1 MYSSDAA
8 EQIVRMSLQGVEVA
22 AKITGESAKTLAVL
36 LAATLKEEHKTK
48 GPARLTNMI
57 KSGKELKVFSLQ
69 NKDIEKFAK
78 EAKRYGVLYCVLKDK
93 DNKSP
98 SATVDVIARAEDAAK
113 IQRII
118 ERFDLTKADKATV
131 ISNVERDVQA
141 RKEQEKGNPTTARTD
156 KSPLSEKNLQNP
168 SLSAKEGS
176 SSPDRK
182 PSVREKLNEYKVQ
195 NRTFDEKEKVRNNQ
209 RNNQKAGK
217 SKGKKKARAR

>member
-78 EAKRYGVLYCVLKDK
+78 EAKRYGVLYCILRDK
-93 DNKSP
+93 NNKSP
-98 SATVDVIARAEDAAK
+98 TATVDIIARADDSAK

-118 ERFDLTKADKATV
+118 ERFELTKADKATV
-131 ISNVERDVQA
+131 IGNVERDI
-141 RKEQEKGNPTTARTD
+141 KERMEQSKSNPTTARTD
-156 KSPLSEKNLQNP
+156 KNPQSEKNLQNP
-168 SLSAKEGS
+168 NLSAKEGS
-176 SSPDRK
+176 SSLDRK
-182 PSVREKLNEYKVQ
+182 PSVREKLNGYKVQ
-195 NRTFDEKEKVRNNQ
+195 NRTIDEKDKVRNNQ
-209 RNNQKAGK
+209 RKGK
-217 SKGKKKARAR
+217 SKGKKKVRER

>member
-36 LAATLKEEHKTK
+36 LVATLKEEHKTK

-78 EAKRYGVLYCVLKDK
+78 EAKRYGVLYCILRDK
-93 DNKSP
+93 NNKSP
-98 SATVDVIARAEDAAK
+98 TATVDIIARAEDSAK

-118 ERFDLTKADKATV
+118 ERFELTKADKATV
-131 ISNVERDVQA
+131 IGNVERDI
-141 RKEQEKGNPTTARTD
+141 KERMEQSKSNPTTARTD
-156 KSPLSEKNLQNP
+156 KSPQSERNLQNP
-168 SLSAKEGS
+168 NLLAKEGS
-176 SSPDRK
+176 SSLDRK
-182 PSVREKLNEYKVQ
+182 PSVREKLNGYKVQ
-195 NRTFDEKEKVRNNQ
+195 DRTIAEKDKVRNNQ
-209 RNNQKAGK
+209 RKGK
-217 SKGKKKARAR
+217 SKGKKKVRER

>member
-78 EAKRYGVLYCVLKDK
+78 EAKRYGVLYCVLRDK
-93 DNKSP
+93 NNKSP
-98 SATVDVIARAEDAAK
+98 TATVDIIARAEDSAK

-131 ISNVERDVQA
+131 IGNVERDMKERMEQA
-141 RKEQEKGNPTTARTD
+141 KSNPTTARTD
-156 KSPLSEKNLQNP
+156 RSPQSEKNLQNP

-182 PSVREKLNEYKVQ
+182 PSVREKLNGYKVQ
-195 NRTFDEKEKVRNNQ
+195 NRTFDEKDKVRNNQ
-209 RNNQKAGK
+209 RKGK
-217 SKGKKKARAR
+217 TKGKKKVRER